1 MFVFMLFLYLS
12 QNYQTRLTIN
22 RKQTVFKGNFV
33 IKIDFKLQFDTKT
46 LNSLKHL
53 HLELTNRNIESINS
67 IHQTAE
73 VYPRQSHLVLL
84 RNDQTNRLK
93 AIP

>member
-1 MFVFMLFLYLS
+1 MFVFMLFLYLW

-22 RKQTVFKGNFV
+22 RKQAVFKCDFV

-53 HLELTNRNIESINS
+53 HLVIT
-67 IHQTAE
+67 
-73 VYPRQSHLVLL
+73 
-84 RNDQTNRLK
+84 
-93 AIP
+93 